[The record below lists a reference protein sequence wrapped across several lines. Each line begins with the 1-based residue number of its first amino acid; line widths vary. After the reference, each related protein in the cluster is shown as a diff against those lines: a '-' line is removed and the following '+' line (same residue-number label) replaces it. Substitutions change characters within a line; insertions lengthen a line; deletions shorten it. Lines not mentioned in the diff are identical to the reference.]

1 MKATCKP
8 FYLVVILLIINNAI
22 AMAQPSLRYNLKG
35 VVIDSASRKPVEM
48 VTATLTT
55 ENGRTI
61 ARTTTDVKGAFTFAQ
76 IEKAHYTLKIN
87 AIGYQPEEIV
97 VAFTG
102 STPTTLDLKE
112 VMLIP
117 QTSSLKQVAVT
128 ASKLLV
134 KQEADR
140 IIYDLQADA
149 DSKSNNLLSMM
160 RKIPFLSVDGSDNLL
175 LKGQADFKVFIN
187 GKPSSMMERNLKGV
201 LQSMPAA
208 SIQKIEVITNPP
220 SKYDAEGLAGIINI
234 ITIKNTT
241 NGYNGNINLSERY
254 PAGGPDMG
262 GSLNLRQQKVDISG
276 FGGVSLYDKPL
287 TDSYNSRIGTGG
299 SSSLLLQNG
308 AVRSK
313 VPGGYLG
320 SEISYNIDT
329 LTLLSVQWNIN
340 GDRTQEYNSL
350 RSALNNGTT
359 LAEAYLLDNKKNND
373 SFGWDAG
380 VNYQLGFTGDKN
392 RLLTFAYRYLT
403 YQSTLNSDV
412 TLTDRLNY
420 PVPDFTQNNKANL
433 NEHTLQADYVHP
445 LKKVTIEAGI
455 KGIVRQ
461 NESEYS
467 YLSAGTS
474 ANNALDSYYRS
485 SQYIWALYNSYQF
498 QLKGWSLKAG
508 LRLELTYVDADF
520 VSDAQQVNQR
530 YLNLVPNITAGKKL
544 TDYSSVNFGFSQRIK
559 RPGINKLNPF
569 VDRSNPAFESSGNPG
584 LIPSVIDNLQTGYIY
599 NSNKTGI
606 NLGVSY
612 SWVKNIALQIAS
624 FDSQTQITRTTYEN
638 AGKARALDGNLSL
651 RHTISK
657 AWTFNLNSHA
667 SMIWLTAVNN
677 GNLVQNNWVIYNAA
691 ISSGYNLDKDWR
703 LSANLNLISRNIV
716 NLQGRTNGL
725 VSSSFGAS
733 KEIIKNKLSLAG
745 TVNNPFSK
753 YRNNITTTQGDNFLQ
768 TSIVSEYFRQY
779 NISLNYRFGKLKA
792 SVNKS
797 LRGIKNDDLS
807 N

>member
-1 MKATCKP
+1 MKAACKP
-8 FYLVVILLIINNAI
+8 FYLIALLLLMNTAMV
-22 AMAQPSLRYNLKG
+22 MAQSALHYTLTG
-35 VVIDSASRKPVEM
+35 VAVDSVSRKPLEM
-48 VTATLTT
+48 VTATLQN
-55 ENGRTI
+55 ENGRTN
-61 ARTTTDVKGAFTFAQ
+61 ARTTTDIKGAFTFAQ
-76 IEKAHYTLKIN
+76 IEKAHYTLKLN
-87 AIGYQPEEIV
+87 AIGYQTKTIDV
-97 VAFTG
+97 TFTG
-102 STPTTLDLKE
+102 SSQTTLDLKE
-112 VMLIP
+112 IIIIP
-117 QTSSLKQVAVT
+117 QTSRLKQVVVT
-128 ASKLLV
+128 ASKPLV

-140 IIYDLQADA
+140 IIYDLQADP
-149 DSKSNNLLSMM
+149 DSKANNLLSMM

-187 GKPSSMMERNLKGV
+187 DKPSSMMERNLKGV
-201 LQSMPAA
+201 LQSMPAS

-234 ITIKNTT
+234 VTTKNTA
-241 NGYNGNINLSERY
+241 NGYNGNITLSERH
-254 PAGGPDMG
+254 PAGGPALG
-262 GSLNLRQQKVDISG
+262 GTLNVRQQKIDITS
-276 FGGVSLYDKPL
+276 FGGASLYYKPL
-287 TDSYNSRIGTGG
+287 TNTDNSRAGIGG
-299 SSSLLLQNG
+299 SNSLLLQNG
-308 AVRSK
+308 AVRSN
-313 VPGGYLG
+313 VQGGYLG
-320 SEISYNIDT
+320 SEISYSIDT
-329 LTLLSVQWNIN
+329 LKLLSVQWNIN
-340 GDRTQEYNSL
+340 GDRTQEYYSL
-350 RSALNNGTT
+350 RSTLNAGTT
-359 LAEAYLLDNKKNND
+359 LTQAYLLDNKRNNN

-380 VNYQLGFTGDKN
+380 VNYQLGFAGNKN

-420 PVPDFTQNNKANL
+420 PVPDFRQDNKANL

-474 ANNALDSYYRS
+474 ASNPLNNYYRS

-498 QLKGWSLKAG
+498 RLKGWSLKAG

-520 VSDAQQVNQR
+520 VSDAQQVNQH

-544 TDYSSVNFGFSQRIK
+544 TGYSNVNFGFSQRIK
-559 RPGINKLNPF
+559 RPGVNKLNPF
-569 VDRSNPAFESSGNPG
+569 VDRSNPAFESSGNPA
-584 LIPSVIDNLQTGYIY
+584 LMPSVINNLQAGYSY

-612 SWVKNIALQIAS
+612 SWVKNIALQITS
-624 FDSQTQITRTTYEN
+624 FYSETQITRTTYEN

-651 RHTISK
+651 RYTINK
-657 AWTFNLNSHA
+657 AWTVNLNSHA
-667 SMIWLTAVNN
+667 SMIWLNAVNN
-677 GNLVQNNWVIYNAA
+677 DNMLQNNWIIYNAA
-691 ISSGYNLDKDWR
+691 ISSGYNLEKGWR

-725 VSSSFGAS
+725 VSTSFGAS

-768 TSIVSEYFRQY
+768 TSVIRDYFRQY

-792 SVNKS
+792 AVNKS
-797 LRGIKNDDLS
+797 QRGIKNDDLS